1 MVEVKY
7 KSFFEMPVVILTVF
21 SFLGFVFVP
30 IFGMLKA
37 LWDVFNVG
45 MNVESIKLFVL
56 CAIILFVFGIAVALF
71 NPNIKWVYD
80 DAGITMKC
88 SVKLFSKT
96 LFDKVQCFR
105 WDDIDELD
113 FYPIDIFC
121 FYNLEKGSLHKVC
134 LSSFNTNVK
143 PALEF
148 AVPKLPYYKIS
159 DVACLKLRKKYGII
173 VKESSTY

>member
-21 SFLGFVFVP
+21 SFFGFVFVP
-30 IFGMLKA
+30 IWGMLKA
-37 LWDVFNVG
+37 LWNVFNVG
-45 MNVESIKLFVL
+45 MDIESIKLFFL

-71 NPNIKWVYD
+71 NPNVKWIYD
-80 DAGITMKC
+80 DTGITMKC

-96 LFDKVQCFR
+96 LFDKVQSFR
-105 WDDIDELD
+105 WEDINELD

-121 FYNLEKGSLHKVC
+121 FYNLENGSLHKVC

-148 AVPKLPYYKIS
+148 AVTKLPYYKIS
-159 DVACLKLRKKYGII
+159 EAARQKLQKKYGII
-173 VKESSTY
+173 VPTNY